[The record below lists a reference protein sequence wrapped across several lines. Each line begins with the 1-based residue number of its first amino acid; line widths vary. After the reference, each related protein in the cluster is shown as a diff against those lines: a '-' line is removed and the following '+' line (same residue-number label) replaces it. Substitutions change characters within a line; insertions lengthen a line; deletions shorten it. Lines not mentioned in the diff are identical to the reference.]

1 MEHITPKLKFGLLLF
16 GALVLCA
23 CSSLPSR
30 PKNPFRSGATPFVV
44 PFLQAPTQTPFIPTP
59 LARTPTPS
67 PMVARFSNKLNQR
80 AWFYQTPEEGDL
92 ESMTSYYDVF
102 ILSQSDA
109 DLRDGLR
116 ARGVTSP
123 ILEYLSFTAIQD
135 PGSCTAQP
143 LHNQAA
149 DRPGDFCTLS
159 AEHPDWFL
167 RDNRGNPIQEDPRT
181 SASNDYMMDPGSA
194 GWRAFWLDR
203 ARQRIE
209 QDGWDGIFVDN
220 AEASL
225 DKRRQLKVLP
235 AQYPDDASYA
245 AAVEGFF
252 SYVSTNYFRPTG
264 RPLMANILVVKDQAV
279 WFRYLQYLDG
289 VMDERFAVD
298 WVPDYLGTYDWEQT
312 LRLAELTQTT
322 GKRAI
327 LVSQGTRDDAQR
339 QQFAYASYM
348 LVANGHAS
356 FRYTR
361 ANNYNQQWLYPNYD
375 NDLGQPL
382 NSRYWDGSV
391 WKRDFSKGTVTVDP
405 VKHIGI
411 INAR

>member
-1 MEHITPKLKFGLLLF
+1 
-16 GALVLCA
+16 
-23 CSSLPSR
+23 
-30 PKNPFRSGATPFVV
+30 
-44 PFLQAPTQTPFIPTP
+44 
-59 LARTPTPS
+59 
-67 PMVARFSNKLNQR
+67 MVSRFSNKLVQR
-80 AWFYQTPEEGDL
+80 AWFYQTPEDGDL
-92 ESMTSYYDVF
+92 ETLTNYYDVF
-102 ILSQSDA
+102 IFSHSDA
-109 DLRDGLR
+109 DTRDELKAKGIT
-116 ARGVTSP
+116 AP

-149 DRPGDFCTLS
+149 DRPGDFCALNT
-159 AEHPDWFL
+159 EHPDWFL
-167 RDNRGNPIQEDPRT
+167 RDSHGNLIREDPPT
-181 SASNDYMMDPGSA
+181 TPNDDYMMDPGSA
-194 GWRAFWLDR
+194 GWRACWLER

-235 AQYPDDASYA
+235 IQYPDDASYA

-252 SYVSTNYFRPTG
+252 RYVSTSYFRPKG

-289 VMDERFAVD
+289 IMDERFAVD
-298 WVPDYLGTYDWEQT
+298 WVPDYLGTYDWEQS
-312 LRLAELTQTT
+312 LRLAELTQAN
-322 GKRAI
+322 GKRII
-327 LVSQGTRDDAQR
+327 LVSQGIREDAQR
-339 QQFAYASYM
+339 QQFAYASYL

-361 ANNYNQQWLYPNYD
+361 ANSYNQLWLYPNYD
-375 NDLGQPL
+375 LDLGQPL
-382 NSRYWDGSV
+382 NSRYWDGAV
-391 WKRDFSKGTVTVDP
+391 WKRDFTKGTVTVDP